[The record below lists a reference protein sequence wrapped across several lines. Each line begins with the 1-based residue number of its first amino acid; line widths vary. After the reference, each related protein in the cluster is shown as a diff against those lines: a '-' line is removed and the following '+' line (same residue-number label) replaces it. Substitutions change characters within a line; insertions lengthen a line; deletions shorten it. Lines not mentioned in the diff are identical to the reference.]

1 MVALGGVDA
10 YCEFGIHAWDIAAGD
25 LLVREAG
32 GVVIDP
38 AGMLFCSIT
47 TILCKSCICSIS
59 VLHYNACLSKLFGV
73 HWILPTYIINK
84 LLR

>member
-1 MVALGGVDA
+1 MYIFSFCNGFSIRALGACALNMSMVALGGVDA

-38 AGMLFCSIT
+38 AGM
-47 TILCKSCICSIS
+47 
-59 VLHYNACLSKLFGV
+59 CLNVFIAYSN
-73 HWILPTYIINK
+73 Y
-84 LLR
+84 